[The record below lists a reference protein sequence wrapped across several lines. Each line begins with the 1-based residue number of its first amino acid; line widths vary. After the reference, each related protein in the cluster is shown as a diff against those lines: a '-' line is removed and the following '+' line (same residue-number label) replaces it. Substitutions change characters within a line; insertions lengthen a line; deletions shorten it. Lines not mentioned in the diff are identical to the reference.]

1 MTPVRTRV
9 MEALCTA
16 LQTIP
21 ELKTVKRF
29 EPVPTDLS
37 RLPSPAAFLYDVVAE
52 TFKKNNLV
60 MMAEQEVN
68 IAIFINLTAADTS
81 ERYRPFNDLAD
92 EIQSKIHTAMQTQ
105 IPDTE
110 GIIQS
115 VVDQS
120 SEREIA
126 NDSWGILTYT
136 IIVTYRH
143 KFGDGFS
150 AGT

>member
-37 RLPSPAAFLYDVVAE
+37 RLPAPAAFLYDTVAE
-52 TFKKNNLV
+52 SFQKNNRV
-60 MMAEQEVN
+60 MIAEQEVN
-68 IAIFINLTAADTS
+68 IAVFINLTAQDIS
-81 ERYRPFNDLAD
+81 ERYLPFNDLAD

-110 GIIQS
+110 GLIQN
-115 VVDQS
+115 VQDQS

-126 NDSWGILTYT
+126 NDSWGVLTYT